1 MDHRLRRGCDGKR
14 CLTSSSIWR
23 CDRRHPR
30 QLTDKYFTN
39 TRLMV
44 EANGDAEVTYAVF
57 LRRRSIAALDAVV
70 RLVERL
76 VPAARVK
83 RFYQEGEIVP
93 AERKM
98 LEITGPM
105 SRLSAVETLMLQKAG
120 IPSVAPTMPM
130 RCASPSPT
138 PPSSTCMPAMPAA
151 RR

>member
-1 MDHRLRRGCDGKR
+1 MDQKAPTRLRREALLDELVDLALAAGT
-14 CLTSSSIWR
+14 L
-23 CDRRHPR
+23 DR
-30 QLTDKYFTN
+30 LTDKYFTN
-39 TRLMV
+39 TRLVV

-76 VPAARVK
+76 VPEARVK
-83 RFYQEGEIVP
+83 RFYAEGEIVP

-120 IPSVAPTMPM
+120 IPSI
-130 RCASPSPT
+130 
-138 PPSSTCMPAMPAA
+138 AA
-151 RR
+151 NNTYEMCLAIPYAA

>member
-1 MDHRLRRGCDGKR
+1 MDQQAPTRLRREALLDELVDLA
-14 CLTSSSIWR
+14 LTAGTL
-23 CDRRHPR
+23 D

-39 TRLMV
+39 TRLVV

-76 VPAARVK
+76 VPGARVK

-105 SRLSAVETLMLQKAG
+105 SKLSAVETVMLQKAG
-120 IPSVAPTMPM
+120 ISFG
-130 RCASPSPT
+130 
-138 PPSSTCMPAMPAA
+138 
-151 RR
+151 RRQQCL